1 MNPDLLIAGG
11 FCFLPLMALSGVV
24 LMRELRQD
32 DRFAARV
39 RMIHGQPAATR
50 HKAEPEAIRAAAMR
64 FMASIGQIILR
75 TGMVSARTR
84 SELQNTLAS
93 SGLRGPQG
101 VGVFIGAKI
110 MLVVGLPAVAWLLT
124 QNLDLPHMLHTLI
137 PPAAG
142 VLGLLAPDWLVGK
155 QRKRYL
161 AKLEQGLPDALDMMV
176 ICTQAGLG
184 LGPAIIRV
192 GAELQYSYREIAMEF
207 EQTANEMQ
215 VLADSRIAITN
226 LGERTG
232 LDTFKRLATTLVQ
245 TIHYGTPI
253 SDALRVLSAE
263 MRQETMI
270 KCEERAARLPVLLTL
285 PTILFILPCV
295 FLIAGGP
302 AIIQVMR
309 SFGHH

>member
-1 MNPDLLIAGG
+1 MNTEILLAGG
-11 FCFLPLMALSGVV
+11 ICFLPLMALSGIV

-32 DRFAARV
+32 DRFAQRV
-39 RMIHGQPAATR
+39 RMVHGQPPAAKR
-50 HKAEPEAIRAAAMR
+50 KAEPEAIRAAVMR
-64 FMASIGQIILR
+64 FMASVGQIILR
-75 TGMVSARTR
+75 TGMVSARTLT
-84 SELQNTLAS
+84 ELQNTLAS

-110 MLVVGLPAVAWLLT
+110 MLVAGLPAITWLVIH
-124 QNLDLPHMLHTLI
+124 DMAMPHMLHTLL
-137 PPAAG
+137 PPVAG
-142 VLGLLAPDWLVGK
+142 VLGLLAPDWVVGK

-161 AKLEQGLPDALDMMV
+161 AKLGQGLPDALDMMV

-192 GAELQYSYREIAMEF
+192 GAELQYSYREIAIEF
-207 EQTANEMQ
+207 EQTANELQ
-215 VLADSRIAITN
+215 VLADARMAITN

-253 SDALRVLSAE
+253 SDALRVLSSE

-270 KCEERAARLPVLLTL
+270 NCEERAARLPVLLTL
-285 PTILFILPCV
+285 PTIVFILPCV
-295 FLIAGGP
+295 FLISGGP

-309 SFGHH
+309 TFHP

>member
-1 MNPDLLIAGG
+1 MNTHLLLAGG
-11 FCFLPLMALSGVV
+11 ICFIPLMALSGIV
-24 LMRELRQD
+24 LLRELRQD

-39 RMIHGQPAATR
+39 RLIHGQPMTNKR
-50 HKAEPEAIRAAAMR
+50 SAEPEAIRAAVMR
-64 FMASIGQIILR
+64 FMASIGQMIMR
-75 TGMVSARTR
+75 TGMVSGRTL
-84 SELQNTLAS
+84 SELQNTLAA

-101 VGVFIGAKI
+101 VGVFIGAKLLAI
-110 MLVVGLPAVAWLLT
+110 SGLPAVAWLLT
-124 QNLDLPHMLHTLI
+124 RNMDLSGMMHTLI

-142 VLGLLAPDWLVGK
+142 VVGLLSPDWLIGK
-155 QRKRYL
+155 RRKRYL
-161 AKLEQGLPDALDMMV
+161 IRLEQGLPDALDMMV

-192 GAELQYSYREIAMEF
+192 GAELQYAYREIAVEF
-207 EQTANEMQ
+207 EQTANELQ
-215 VLADSRIAITN
+215 VLSDSRIAITN

-253 SDALRVLSAE
+253 SDALRVLSSE

-285 PTILFILPCV
+285 PTIIFILPCV
-295 FLIAGGP
+295 FLISGGP

-309 SFGHH
+309 SFSH

>member
-1 MNPDLLIAGG
+1 MNSELLIAGG
-11 FCFLPLMALSGVV
+11 ICFLPLMVLSGIV

-39 RMIHGQPAATR
+39 RMVHGQPPATKR
-50 HKAEPEAIRAAAMR
+50 KPEGEAIRAAAMR

-84 SELQNTLAS
+84 AELQNTLAS
-93 SGLRGPQG
+93 SGLRGTQG

-110 MLVVGLPAVAWLLT
+110 MLVAGLPALTWLAT
-124 QNLDLPHMLHTLI
+124 HDMHMSHMIHTLL
-137 PPAAG
+137 PPGAG
-142 VLGLLAPDWLVGK
+142 VLGLLSPDWLVGK

-161 AKLEQGLPDALDMMV
+161 AKLAQGLPDALDMMV

-192 GAELQYSYREIAMEF
+192 GAELQYSYREIAIEF
-207 EQTANEMQ
+207 EQTANELQ
-215 VLADSRIAITN
+215 ILADARMAITN

-253 SDALRVLSAE
+253 SDALRVLSSE

-270 KCEERAARLPVLLTL
+270 NCEERAARLPVLLTL
-285 PTILFILPCV
+285 PTIVFILPCV
-295 FLIAGGP
+295 FLISGGP

-309 SFGHH
+309 TFHP